1 MMGLRA
7 PKLSTNQWLAV
18 VAFLLGALAVAG
30 RPYAGTRTSLDA
42 RELARI
48 VEGRVDHVTAPELAD
63 WIMQGRA
70 DYRLIDIREDTAY
83 ARYHV
88 PGAENVPIRELPEY
102 PLLRN
107 ERIVLYSDGGIHAAQ
122 AWFLLK
128 AMDFPGV
135 YTLLG
140 GLDAWID
147 EVLYPAEP
155 SVATPEST
163 AEFERA
169 VAVAAFFGGSP
180 RGAREEE
187 ALQELALPRV
197 ETTSPVIVAPRQKRR
212 KEGC

>member
-1 MMGLRA
+1 
-7 PKLSTNQWLAV
+7 LAV
-18 VAFLLGALAVAG
+18 VALLLGALAVVG
-30 RPYAGTRTSLDA
+30 QPYAGTRTSLDA
-42 RELARI
+42 RELAMI

-63 WIMQGRA
+63 WIMQGQA

-88 PGAENVPIRELPEY
+88 PGAENVPIRELTEY

-135 YTLLG
+135 YTVLG

-147 EVLYPAEP
+147 EVLYPAAP
-155 SVATPEST
+155 LVTTPEYM

-180 RGAREEE
+180 RGASEEG
-187 ALQELALPRV
+187 ALQELALPSV
-197 ETTSPVIVAPRQKRR
+197 EITSPVIVAPRQKRR

>member
-1 MMGLRA
+1 MGLPA
-7 PKLSTNQWLAV
+7 LKLSTNQWLAL
-18 VAFLLGALAVAG
+18 VALLLGALAMAG
-30 RPYAGTRTSLDA
+30 RPHPGTTTRLDA
-42 RELARI
+42 RELAMI
-48 VEGRVDHVTAPELAD
+48 VEGRVDHVTAPELAG
-63 WIMQGRA
+63 WIMQGQS
-70 DYRLIDIREDTAY
+70 DYRLIDIREEEAY

-88 PGAENVPIRELPEY
+88 PGAENVPIGKLTEY

-135 YTLLG
+135 YTVLG

-147 EVLYPAEP
+147 EVLYPAAP
-155 SVATPEST
+155 LVATPENM

-169 VAVAAFFGGSP
+169 TAVAAFFGGSA
-180 RGAREEE
+180 RGPSQAG
-187 ALQELALPRV
+187 ALEELALPDV
-197 ETTSPVIVAPRQKRR
+197 EMTSPVIVAPRQKRR